1 MYEKILV
8 PLDGSEL
15 AETVVPYVGELA
27 ARMDSEIT
35 LLHVCSP
42 SEAHYCHVNQ
52 IYLDKLA
59 ESLRSE
65 LSTNRGKAV
74 GIISVVG
81 SGNSAEEISGYAE
94 SNGMNLIAMSTHGR
108 AGVGRWVLGSVA
120 DKLVRSSRTPILLVR
135 SKVPE
140 RVSAEAWPSKGIL
153 VPLDGSEFG
162 EAALPYV
169 EELAKTLNK
178 EVVLLQVVTTE
189 FRFVADMSGGG
200 VFLTGQD
207 IKAWTSNAEAYL
219 NKVAARLKEKG
230 IASKYKV
237 MVGTP
242 ADRVVECVQ
251 ECDVDLVVMSTHG
264 HSGIARWILGS
275 VAQRVLEGVET
286 PLMLVRPS
294 APSRSN
300 AAK

>member
-15 AETVVPYVGELA
+15 AETVVPYVGALA

-42 SEAHYCHVNQ
+42 NEAHYYHVNQ

-65 LSTNRGKAV
+65 LLTSREKTID
-74 GIISVVG
+74 IITMVG
-81 SGNSAEEISGYAE
+81 SGSSAEEISGYAE
-94 SNGMNLIAMSTHGR
+94 SNAINLIAMSTHGR
-108 AGVGRWVLGSVA
+108 AGVGRWALGSVA
-120 DKLVRSSRTPILLVR
+120 DKLVKSSRTPILLVR
-135 SKVPE
+135 SEVPE
-140 RVSAEAWPSKGIL
+140 RIPAESWPTKGIL

-162 EAALPYV
+162 ETALPYV
-169 EELAKTLNK
+169 EELAKTLDK

-219 NKVAARLKEKG
+219 NKIVARLKDKG
-230 IASKYKV
+230 ISSQILV
-237 MVGTP
+237 MVGGP
-242 ADRVVECVQ
+242 ADRVVECVK
-251 ECDVDLVVMSTHG
+251 EYDVDLVVMSTHG

-275 VAQRVLEGVET
+275 VAQRVLEGVGT

-294 APSRSN
+294 SSSR
-300 AAK
+300 